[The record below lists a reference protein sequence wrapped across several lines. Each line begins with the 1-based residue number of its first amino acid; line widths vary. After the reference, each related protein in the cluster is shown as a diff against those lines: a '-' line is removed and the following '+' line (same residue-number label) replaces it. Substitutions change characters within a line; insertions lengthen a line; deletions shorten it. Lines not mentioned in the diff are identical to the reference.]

1 MTDYKVNIEINSEV
15 SEIFAKTIVTQKF
28 KNPESNPL
36 ELKIYVYKK
45 ENIIFS
51 SFSAQIGDSIK
62 VKSKVIKKEKAEEK
76 YNDAV
81 SSGNG
86 AIYVYEDEYYNRIV
100 INMGYIPPNEKVIFI
115 SEFIQLTESSKSYE
129 FELFRNLPIFNGFNL
144 TFQNGNLKGKIEI
157 KTKNKIIK
165 LEKEILMKNLEII
178 KEENKH
184 EEQIYNYL
192 IEYQI
197 SKFKENDRN
206 FYDNSDYISSSKI
219 YFYTEENKNNCPFIY
234 GQKSDLFKNE
244 KSYII
249 SYKNNQK
256 SDNLKI
262 NPALFIFLIDSFPAR
277 R

>member
-1 MTDYKVNIEINSEV
+1 MTDIKVNIEINSEV
-15 SEIFAKTIVTQKF
+15 SEIFAKTIVTQEF
-28 KNPESNPL
+28 KNPDSNPL

-81 SSGNG
+81 SSGNA

-129 FELFRNLPIFNGFNL
+129 FELFRNLPIFIGKNL
-144 TFQNGNLKGKIEI
+144 TFQNGNLKGKVEI

-197 SKFKENDRN
+197 LKF
-206 FYDNSDYISSSKI
+206 
-219 YFYTEENKNNCPFIY
+219 
-234 GQKSDLFKNE
+234 Q
-244 KSYII
+244 
-249 SYKNNQK
+249 
-256 SDNLKI
+256 NLKKMI
-262 NPALFIFLIDSFPAR
+262 EIFMIILIIFQVLKYFFTLKKIKIIVLLFIVKNQIYLKMKKVIL
-277 R
+277 